1 MREIP
6 EQKRSWSRIALPA
19 SILLNLF
26 LLAVIGGHLLHVRNR
41 SEILGMP
48 LGRALLRAESI
59 LPKQDADAF
68 SAVIRRDTPR
78 FGRSWEQL
86 RDARQDLDRQIGAE
100 PFDPAAARQ
109 SLRATQAAWDHFLDE
124 FSNTLV
130 DGLAQISPQGRRKL
144 ISETALGVPPPP
156 STPAPQ

>member
-1 MREIP
+1 MSDIP
-6 EQKRSWSRIALPA
+6 EQKRSWQRIVLPA

-41 SEILGMP
+41 SVNPGMP
-48 LGRALLRAESI
+48 LARALLRAESI

-86 RDARQDLDRQIGAE
+86 RDARQELDRQIGAE
-100 PFDPAAARQ
+100 TFDPAAARH
-109 SLRATQAAWDHFLDE
+109 SLQATQAAWDHFLDE
-124 FSNTLV
+124 FSSTLV
-130 DGLAQISPQGRRKL
+130 DALAQVSPAGRHKL
-144 ISETALGVPPPP
+144 ISETVLGVPPPP
-156 STPAPQ
+156 NTPAPQ

>member
-1 MREIP
+1 MSERP
-6 EQKRSWSRIALPA
+6 EQKRWWKRIALPA

-26 LLAVIGGHLLHVRNR
+26 LLAVIGGHLLQVRNR
-41 SEILGMP
+41 SENLGMP
-48 LGRALLRAESI
+48 LARALLRAESI

-68 SAVIRRDTPR
+68 SAVIRRDSPL

-86 RDARQDLDRQIGAE
+86 HDARQELNRQIGAE

-109 SLRATQAAWDHFLDE
+109 SLRATQAAWDHFVDE

-130 DGLAQISPQGRRKL
+130 DGLAQISPEGRRKL
-144 ISETALGVPPPP
+144 ISETALGARPPPDTP
-156 STPAPQ
+156 SPK

>member
-1 MREIP
+1 MSEIP
-6 EQKRSWSRIALPA
+6 EKKRSWSRIALPA

-41 SEILGMP
+41 SENLGMP
-48 LGRALLRAESI
+48 LARALLRAESI

-124 FSNTLV
+124 FGNTLV
-130 DGLAQISPQGRRKL
+130 DGLARISPQGRRKL
-144 ISETALGVPPPP
+144 LSETTLGVPPPP